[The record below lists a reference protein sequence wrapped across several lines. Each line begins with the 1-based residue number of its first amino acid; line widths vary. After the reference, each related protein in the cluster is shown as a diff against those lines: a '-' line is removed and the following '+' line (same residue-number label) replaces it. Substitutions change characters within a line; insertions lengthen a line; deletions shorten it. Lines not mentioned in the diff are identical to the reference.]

1 MKTVRSLLHLE
12 EGQINNIFTEV
23 DKDSDDEIDFS
34 EFCQA
39 ALENDFLLQEQN
51 LSQAFKLLD
60 KDNSGGISK

>member
-12 EGQINNIFTEV
+12 EGQINDIFTDV
-23 DKDSDDEIDFS
+23 DRDSDNQIEFS

-51 LSQAFKLLD
+51 LSKAFKLLD
-60 KDNSGGISK
+60 TDNSGGISK